1 MTNHLLADI
10 SLLSLTNDLSFCPSF
25 VEDTVR
31 QFKGS
36 DKNRAIEYYMYSA
49 SSVILTPLV

>member
-1 MTNHLLADI
+1 MQKNTMTNHLLA
-10 SLLSLTNDLSFCPSF
+10 LLSLKNDLSFCPSF
-25 VEDTVR
+25 VEDTVH

-49 SSVILTPLV
+49 SSVS